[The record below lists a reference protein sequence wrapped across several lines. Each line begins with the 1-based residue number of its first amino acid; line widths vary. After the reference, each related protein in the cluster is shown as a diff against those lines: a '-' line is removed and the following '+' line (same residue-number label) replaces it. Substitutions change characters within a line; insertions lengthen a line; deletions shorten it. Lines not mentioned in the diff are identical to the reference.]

1 MKTESR
7 YTFSINLPTSLYHKL
22 VDEAG
27 KGKVSTFVRRML
39 EERFSEKEDN
49 LINEYQ
55 ECYSNPRMLKEAK
68 QWEKANIK
76 SWLNYEK
83 SRSKKNS

>member
-1 MKTESR
+1 MKFTKVESR

-27 KGKVSTFVRRML
+27 KGKVSIFIRKML
-39 EERFSEKEDN
+39 EKKFSEKEGD
-49 LINEYQ
+49 LVNEYQ

-68 QWEKANIK
+68 Q
-76 SWLNYEK
+76 
-83 SRSKKNS
+83 